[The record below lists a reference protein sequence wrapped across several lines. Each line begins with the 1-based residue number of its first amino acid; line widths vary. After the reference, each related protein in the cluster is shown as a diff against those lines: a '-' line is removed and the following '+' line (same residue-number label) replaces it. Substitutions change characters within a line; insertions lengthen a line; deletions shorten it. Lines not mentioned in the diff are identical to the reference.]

1 MSINWFPGH
10 MHKARK
16 ELKQA
21 LPTADFVIQLLDA
34 RLPWSSYNPLIN
46 QLAKHKPKLLLL
58 SKSDLACPTT
68 TQAWLDFFSQ
78 QEATSALPII
88 ATEKTSLSSILA
100 KAESLADEVRASRSV
115 RALVVGVPNVGK
127 SSLINA
133 LAERNIA
140 KVANQAAITRSQ
152 QRIQI
157 TPKLQLIDTPGMLW
171 PKFDCPEMGY
181 KLAVAGS
188 IGVNAFDFTDVGFWL
203 AEKLLQEQ
211 PQVLA
216 QRYELQLDEAHTAE
230 DVINQVAA
238 KRGGLMAAG
247 RVNFHRASEALVQ
260 DFRSANLGQLSLEKP
275 SDLKQDV

>member
-1 MSINWFPGH
+1 

-21 LPTADFVIQLLDA
+21 IPSADFIIQLLDA
-34 RLPWSSYNPLIN
+34 RLPWASYNPLIN

-58 SKSDLACPTT
+58 SKSDLACPETT
-68 TQAWLDFFSQ
+68 SAWVEFFSQ
-78 QEATSALPII
+78 QEATSALPIV
-88 ATEKTSLSSILA
+88 ATDKNSLASILT
-100 KAESLADEVRASRSV
+100 KAASLADDVRASRSV

-133 LAERNIA
+133 LAEKNIA
-140 KVANQAAITRSQ
+140 KVANQAAITRNQ

-171 PKFDCPEMGY
+171 PKFEQPEIGY

-203 AEKLLQEQ
+203 AEKLLADYPEALEKRYD
-211 PQVLA
+211 LA
-216 QRYELQLDEAHTAE
+216 LNEVNTAE

-247 RVNFHRASEALVQ
+247 RVNFHRASEVLVQ
-260 DFRSANLGQLSLEKP
+260 DFRSSTLGQLSLEAP
-275 SDLKQDV
+275 PNF